1 MRNGLSDFKDVGI
14 LAAKRA
20 GKILKDNFGKV
31 KKVSLKGNQQLVSN
45 VDLEAEKAIIETIS
59 RSFPD
64 HSIMSE
70 ENSRLKKSE
79 FRWIIDPLDGTHNFI
94 KGIPIFG
101 TSIALEYRK
110 EVVLG
115 ILLFPLS
122 KRLYWAAKG
131 NGTYLND
138 KKIRVSSRP
147 LAEATCVYDSSIRL
161 NVCNMLPVLGNLA
174 REVFNLRM
182 FGSSAEHLAL
192 VAEGKIDLD
201 IEFNDKAWDFA
212 AGALLV
218 KEAGGEFTDFKG
230 KVWSADMPNYVAS
243 NGIMHQEVL
252 GIIKNSL
259 PGA

>member
-1 MRNGLSDFKDVGI
+1 MKNGPSDFKDVGM

-20 GKILKDNFGKV
+20 GKILKENFGKV
-31 KKVSLKGNQQLVSN
+31 KKVSSKGNQQLVSN
-45 VDLEAEKAIIETIS
+45 VDLEAEKTIIDTIS
-59 RSFPD
+59 KSFLD

-70 ENSRLKKSE
+70 ENSRLKESE

-110 EVVLG
+110 EVILG
-115 ILLFPLS
+115 ILYFPLS
-122 KRLYWAAKG
+122 KRLYWAVKG
-131 NGTYLND
+131 KGTYLND
-138 KKIRVSSRP
+138 KKIHVSSRP

-161 NVCNMLPVLGNLA
+161 NASSMLPVLGNLA
-174 REVFNLRM
+174 AAVFNLRM

-230 KVWSADMPNYVAS
+230 KAWNADMPNYVAS
-243 NGIMHQEVL
+243 NGLIHKETLEIINKSL
-252 GIIKNSL
+252 G
-259 PGA
+259 